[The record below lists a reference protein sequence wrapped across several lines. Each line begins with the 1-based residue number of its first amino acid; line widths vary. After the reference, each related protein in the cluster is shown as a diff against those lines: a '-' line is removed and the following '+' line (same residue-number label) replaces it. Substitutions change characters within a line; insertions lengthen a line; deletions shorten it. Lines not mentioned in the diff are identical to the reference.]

1 MLPIRSKHA
10 LTGPYWV
17 GSVQHDAPLPPGWLP
32 GDEVNPSTGEY
43 KRNKPRP
50 IVGVVDMVGKVRYGF
65 SSRGVPQY
73 LFHPLDPAWPPMIVG
88 SKAPPTHN
96 QVGIAVFDSWDSK
109 IKWPRGALQE
119 LLGPVGSTEVE
130 LRALRK
136 SVCIQAPK
144 QMTVEIP
151 DVQMPEE
158 VWDVT
163 MNIDPP
169 GCRDV
174 DDVFSWRTKDGLT
187 EFAITIADVAALV
200 PPGSDMD
207 CMAKQKAQTVYEE
220 GRILESML
228 PREIEEAGS
237 LLADGVARPGLSA
250 VWTLGPD
257 GPKGPRWMSA
267 LVRNQHT
274 FTYESILESPLA
286 TTLKEYLQQI
296 VGSLSEDTHEWVEK
310 AMLLYNTEAAVM
322 LHTAANGL
330 LRRHKGVSG
339 TSNIHLQDLA
349 VKTGCKELG
358 FLGYAAG
365 EYVSAEE
372 EDVRH
377 EGLNKEVYC
386 HASSPL
392 RRYADLV
399 NQRVLKAIL
408 FTCWDTEEFAV
419 GREEMPLLAQQL
431 MDRSRAI
438 KAFERGM
445 WCLQH
450 VSSNGVTAAEGYV
463 IGWKPTKYPGQWRV
477 SVYVP
482 AWKRTVKIPLV
493 GHVEEERFQE
503 VATRKGWQADDIVSV
518 RAFCNAR
525 EPRWEHRYVFSIA

>member
-1 MLPIRSKHA
+1 MFPIRSKHA

-17 GSVQHDAPLPPGWLP
+17 GSIPYDAPLPPGWLP
-32 GDEVNPSTGEY
+32 GDEVNPITGEY

-50 IVGVVDMVGKVRYGF
+50 VVGIVDMVGKVRYGF

-88 SKAPPTHN
+88 SKAAPTHN
-96 QVGIAVFDSWDSK
+96 QIGVAVFDSWDSK
-109 IKWPRGALQE
+109 MKWSRGALQE
-119 LLGPVGSTEVE
+119 LLGPVGNTEVE
-130 LRALRK
+130 QKALQK

-144 QMTVEIP
+144 SMTVEIP
-151 DVQMPEE
+151 EVHMPEE
-158 VWDVT
+158 IWDVT
-163 MNIDPP
+163 MNVDPP

-174 DDVFSWRTKDGLT
+174 DDVFSWRTRNGIT
-187 EFAITIADVAALV
+187 EFAITIADVSALV

-207 CMAKQKAQTVYEE
+207 RVAKQKAQTVYEE

-228 PREIEEAGS
+228 PREVEEAGS
-237 LLADGVARPGLSA
+237 LLADGVTRPGLSA
-250 VWTLGPD
+250 VWTLGPE
-257 GPKGPRWMSA
+257 GPKGPRWISA
-267 LVRNQHT
+267 LVKNQYT
-274 FTYESILESPLA
+274 FTYESILEHPLA
-286 TTLKEYLQQI
+286 STVKDYLQQI
-296 VGSLSEDTHEWVEK
+296 VGPLSEDSHEWVEK
-310 AMLLYNTEAAVM
+310 AMITYNTEAAIL

-330 LRRHKGVSG
+330 LRRHRGATG
-339 TSNIHLQDLA
+339 TSAKSLHDMAI
-349 VKTGCKELG
+349 KTGCKELA

-377 EGLNKEVYC
+377 VGLSKDMYC

-399 NQRVLKAIL
+399 NQRVLKTIL
-408 FTCWDTEEFAV
+408 FTDWDTEVFAK

-445 WCLQH
+445 WCLKH
-450 VSSNGVTAAEGYV
+450 VSSNGVTSAEGFV
-463 IGWKPTKYPGQWRV
+463 IGWKPCRYPGQWRV

-482 AWKRTVKIPLV
+482 TWKRTVKISLM
-493 GHVEEERFQE
+493 GNVEEGVFHEISSQRFWSSGDC
-503 VATRKGWQADDIVSV
+503 VTVK
-518 RAFCNAR
+518 AFCDAR
-525 EPRWEHRYVFSIA
+525 EPRWEHRYIFSIL